1 MNDARTEARLRE
13 TLGRRASAIEPPH
26 RLEAI
31 LAEAHQP
38 AARASWWAVPAAVAA
53 AVVLLLVGLVLVG
66 NAGGGPVTSAGT
78 PSAVPSP
85 SGSAPGSASPTP
97 SASASASASGSA
109 PGPTAQAAVPVYV
122 IDSNGARSPRYGL
135 YREFHRVDLPE
146 GPTPADRV
154 RAAVGL
160 AMATPATLAD
170 GGSVRPWSGVGLDG
184 VTVTADRITVT
195 VSGDGPSGLDARIAE
210 LAVQQVVWSAQA
222 AVGKGNVPVRVVR
235 ADAGTTVFGTV
246 SIAAPFMRPPADQ
259 YYTVLGDIWITLPE
273 PGATLPAT
281 DPITVSGEATV
292 FEGTLQW
299 EVRRGTEVLRS
310 GMTTTSAGG
319 PMRGTYTISVGRLPA
334 GAYVLRVWA
343 DSMRDGSVAAQRE
356 VSVTVR

>member
-1 MNDARTEARLRE
+1 MNDPRTEARLRE

-38 AARASWWAVPAAVAA
+38 AAHASWWALPAAVAA
-53 AVVLLLVGLVLVG
+53 AVVLLLVGIVLVG
-66 NAGGGPVTSAGT
+66 NTGGGPATSAGT
-78 PSAVPSP
+78 PAAGPSP
-85 SGSAPGSASPTP
+85 SGSAPGRTSPTP
-97 SASASASASGSA
+97 SGSAS
-109 PGPTAQAAVPVYV
+109 GPTAQVAVPVYV
-122 IDSNGARSPRYGL
+122 IDGNGASTPRYGL
-135 YREFHRVDLPE
+135 YREFHRVALPE

-160 AMATPATLAD
+160 AMATPAPLAD

-195 VSGDGPSGLDARIAE
+195 VSGDGPSGLDARLAE
-210 LAVQQVVWSAQA
+210 LAVQQVVWSAQG

-235 ADAGTTVFGTV
+235 AEGGTTLFGTV
-246 SIAAPFMRPPADQ
+246 SLAAPFTRPPADQ

-281 DPITVSGEATV
+281 DPVTISGEATV

-299 EVRRGTEVLRS
+299 EVRRGAEVLRT
-310 GMTTTSAGG
+310 GTTTTSAGA

-334 GAYVLRVWA
+334 GAYELRVWA
-343 DSMRDGSVAAQRE
+343 DSMKDASVAAQRE